1 MKGYWDGVL
10 FFVLV
15 GLFTVTVG
23 SFLNKLTEYGSL
35 GAAFEAWELRDWKE
49 VLVSLGVSF
58 FSVWPSDGCLFDL
71 FGLDARKK
79 ATNKKAKYFDFRFR
93 DKVPNLGS

>member
-49 VLVSLGVSF
+49 VLVPLGVSF
-58 FSVWPSDGCLFDL
+58 FSVWPSDNIKLWLKREHRSTLILRSTG
-71 FGLDARKK
+71 A
-79 ATNKKAKYFDFRFR
+79 
-93 DKVPNLGS
+93 

>member
-49 VLVSLGVSF
+49 VLVSLGGVLL
-58 FSVWPSDGCLFDL
+58 FSLA
-71 FGLDARKK
+71 FGWVPVRFIWSRRQKK
-79 ATNKKAKYFDFRFR
+79 GD
-93 DKVPNLGS
+93 